1 MMIEMVKRS
10 MTGIAFGG
18 IASFGALTIMKI
30 LSVEATINEVW
41 LNMSGSLITCIYFGL
56 SSFIYES
63 NVWSPLKRII
73 IHYCFSLFVYY
84 CVAITVGWVSFTPL
98 YLSLGLILFTIIYV
112 IFLLGSYLYYKY
124 EINSLNTYLKDN
136 D

>member
-18 IASFGALTIMKI
+18 IATFGALTIMKI
-30 LSVEATINEVW
+30 LSIEASINEVW
-41 LNMSGSLITCIYFGL
+41 MNMSGSLIIGIYFGL
-56 SSFIYES
+56 SSFIFER
-63 NVWSPLKRII
+63 NVWSPLKRTI
-73 IHYCFSLFVYY
+73 IHYCLSLFVYY
-84 CVAITVGWVSFTPL
+84 CVAIPVGWVPFTPL
-98 YLSLGLILFTIIYV
+98 YLGLGLILFTIIYV
-112 IFLLGSYLYYKY
+112 IFWLGSYLYYKY